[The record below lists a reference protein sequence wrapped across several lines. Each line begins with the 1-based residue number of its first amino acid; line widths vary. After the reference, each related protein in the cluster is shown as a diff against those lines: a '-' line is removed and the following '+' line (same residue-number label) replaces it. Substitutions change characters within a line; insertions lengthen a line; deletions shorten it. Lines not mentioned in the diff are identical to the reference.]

1 MAILSSG
8 SPSRSRS
15 RGLSISVIAIAAAI
29 ALLYFG
35 RAFLITFVIAVILS
49 LILEPFVGLLV
60 RIRVPR
66 PFSSFLVCSTAV
78 LLLYLAGLGAYSQL
92 SGLVTEL
99 PAYSGRINE
108 IIDAVTAKVEEAEQ
122 ATYRLLLPKRMQ
134 KVQEAPKPEPPP
146 RSSRKRRTAPDPL
159 PILPPPPA
167 GPVEVRI
174 APETSPVIQ
183 YVTSHLETVYS
194 VLLMAS
200 FVPFLVYFMLSWR
213 DHLRRGFLQL
223 FQGSARLAAGRSWE
237 GIAEMGRA
245 YVVGN
250 FLLGL
255 MISAAS
261 TLFFWVV
268 RLPYFPLVGPLS
280 GFLSLVPYVGLPLAL
295 IPPIFAALPVYNRLA
310 PYLIIATSVAFFH
323 LLALNLL
330 YPKIVGSRVHLNPL
344 IVTLAL
350 MFWGTIWGGAGL
362 VLAIPITAGIK
373 AVCDNVESLQAYG
386 RLMGD

>member
-1 MAILSSG
+1 VAILSSG
-8 SPSRSRS
+8 SSSRSKP
-15 RGLSISVIAIAAAI
+15 RGPGVVVIATAATI

-35 RAFLITFVIAVILS
+35 RAFLITSVIAVILS

-60 RIRVPR
+60 RIRIPR
-66 PFSSFLVCSTAV
+66 AFASFLVCSTA
-78 LLLYLAGLGAYSQL
+78 LLLIYLAGLGSYSQL
-92 SGLVTEL
+92 SGLAAEI
-99 PAYSGRINE
+99 PAYSDRLNQIV
-108 IIDAVTAKVEEAEQ
+108 DAVTTKIEHAEQ

-134 KVQEAPKPEPPP
+134 KAQEAPKPATPPP
-146 RSSRKRRTAPDPL
+146 SRRRRAAPDPL

-174 APETSPVIQ
+174 APETSPIIQ
-183 YVTSHLETVYS
+183 YITSHLETVYS
-194 VLLMAS
+194 ILLMAS

-213 DHLRRGFLQL
+213 DHIRRRFLQL
-223 FQGSARLAAGRSWE
+223 FQGSSRLAAGKSWE
-237 GIAEMGRA
+237 GVAEMGRA

-255 MISAAS
+255 IISAAS
-261 TLFFWVV
+261 TLFFWFI
-268 RLPYFPLVGPLS
+268 RLPYFPLIGPLS
-280 GFLSLVPYVGLPLAL
+280 GFLSLVPYVGLPLAM
-295 IPPIFAALPVYNRLA
+295 IPPLFAALPVYNRLA

-344 IVTLAL
+344 VVTLAL
-350 MFWGTIWGGAGL
+350 MFWGTLWGGIGL

-373 AVCDNVESLQAYG
+373 AVCDNVEGFEAYG
-386 RLMGD
+386 RLLGD